1 MSARPGLDLP
11 PPSPEALAVSEALVR
26 RISDAIAAAGGAI
39 PFRRYMTMALYEP
52 GLGYYS
58 AGATKFGAAG
68 DFITAPEISALFGA
82 CLARQVAQ
90 ILGSLGGGDVLEFG
104 AGSGRLARDL
114 LLELERLGA
123 PPATY
128 LILEV
133 SADLRERQ
141 RRLLAGLPAALAGR
155 VRWLDALPDDFAGVA
170 IANEVLDAMPVT
182 LLRKGGTHDWSEL
195 HVGLAA
201 GGFCWKAM
209 PLGADSALAAC
220 IDAIEREH
228 GALPAGYTTEV
239 CADLRPWFE
248 ALAAAMARGAALIID
263 YGYSRREYYHPDR
276 ATGTLLCHYRQ
287 RAHAD
292 PLIYVGLQDITA
304 SVDFTAA
311 AEAAQDA
318 GFAVAGYATQA
329 QFLLSLGLLD
339 LVGEIAA
346 ADRRREIEVA
356 QQVRRLTLPAEMGE
370 RFKVLALLR
379 GVETNLQGFRAGDLL
394 HRL

>member
-1 MSARPGLDLP
+1 MSPRTGLDLP
-11 PPSPEALAVSEALVR
+11 PPSPEALAVSETLR
-26 RISDAIAAAGGAI
+26 LRISDAIAAAGGAI

-58 AGATKFGAAG
+58 AGAAKFGAAG
-68 DFITAPEISALFGA
+68 DFVTAPEISTLFGA

-104 AGSGRLARDL
+104 AGSGRLAGDL

-123 PPATY
+123 PPAAY

-141 RRLLAGLPAALAGR
+141 RQLLAGLPAALAGR
-155 VRWLDALPDDFAGVA
+155 VRWLDALPDEFSGVV
-170 IANEVLDAMPVT
+170 IANEVLDAMPVA
-182 LLRKGGTHDWSEL
+182 LLRKEGAHAWSEL

-201 GGFCWKAM
+201 GEFCWKAM
-209 PLGADSALAAC
+209 PLAADSALAAYL
-220 IDAIEREH
+220 DAVEREH

-239 CADLRPWFE
+239 CPDLGPWFE
-248 ALAAAMARGAALIID
+248 AVAAAVDRGAALIID
-263 YGYSRREYYHPDR
+263 YGYSRSEYYHPDR

-287 RAHAD
+287 RVHAD
-292 PLIYVGLQDITA
+292 PLVYVGLQDITA

-318 GFAVAGYATQA
+318 GFAVAGYAAQA

-339 LVGEIAA
+339 LVGERAA
-346 ADRRREIEVA
+346 ADRRREIELA

-379 GVETNLQGFRAGDLL
+379 GVETCLQGFCAGNLL